1 MALAKMKKLSV
12 CARRKDRSKIL
23 DALQRMGVME
33 LETKLEEDFQL
44 DSTDTTEARASFV
57 KQAAILDNA
66 LRVLDRYA
74 PEKKGMLSAL
84 DGGDELTQEKFN
96 ELKDDK
102 VKACE
107 DASDVLKLEKEIDE
121 LKAAITRDEV
131 RREMLT
137 PWMSLD
143 LPMGFTGT
151 KTTSVFIGTL
161 PGSWTREGLY
171 EAAAAGLAGEAGSA
185 AADGAAGAPAAA
197 LPLDAEVLY
206 TANDATYVYVVCL
219 KKDTEAVQAALR
231 SNGFARPSQ
240 IEDGIPAH
248 TAEKIEKAILAR
260 RDRISEIEEKIAGYA
275 GRREHFKVLSDY
287 YNTKAE
293 KYRMIADIPHT
304 DNAIFFEGWVP
315 ANQVAAVQQVLTEKF
330 GAVVEAEDV
339 PADEEPPT
347 LLKNNKISASV
358 EPVLESYGLPKK
370 GKVDPTFIMSIFYIV
385 FFGMMLS
392 DAGYGIVMVL
402 GCGLM
407 LLKHPGMKTGT
418 KKMLQLFFWCG
429 LSTTF
434 WGFMYGSFFGD
445 LIQVVAE
452 TFFGWTGGQ
461 ILKPL
466 WFEPLVEPMR
476 LLTYC
481 MLFGL
486 IHLLTGLLIK
496 GVEMLKEKDFVG
508 FFAEVVSWF
517 LLVVGLVLML
527 IPSELFASISGQAI
541 ELPESVS
548 LAAKIMAGVGAG
560 IILLMSGRSNKNW
573 ALRIALGAYD
583 IYGITG
589 WLSDVLSYSRL
600 LALGLATGVIASVI
614 NMMASMIA
622 GNFIGKILF
631 WIIIPLGHTLNL
643 AINLLGAYVHTN
655 RLQFVEFFGKFY
667 EGGGRPF
674 TAFKRISKY
683 TQIKEDH

>member
-1 MALAKMKKLSV
+1 MALAKMKKISV
-12 CARRKDRSKIL
+12 CARKRNRSKIL

-33 LETKLEEDFQL
+33 IETKLEEDFQL
-44 DSTDTTEARASFV
+44 EKTDTTEARASFL
-57 KQAAILDNA
+57 KQAVVLDNA
-66 LRVLDRYA
+66 LKVLDRYA
-74 PEKKGMLSAL
+74 PEKKGLLSGL
-84 DGGDELTQEKFN
+84 DGGDELTQEQFN
-96 ELKDDK
+96 NMKSDK
-102 VKACE
+102 TAACE
-107 DASDVLKLEKEIDE
+107 DAATVIKLEKEIDE

-131 RREMLT
+131 RKEMLG
-137 PWMSLD
+137 PWLGLD
-143 LPMGFTGT
+143 LPMNFSGT

-161 PGSWTREGLY
+161 PGTWDRAAVLSAIAAHAAKAEG
-171 EAAAAGLAGEAGSA
+171 E
-185 AADGAAGAPAAA
+185 ADGAAETSAEPF
-197 LPLDAEVLY
+197 PAEVEILH
-206 TANDATYVYVVCL
+206 TANDATYIDVVCL

-231 SNGFARPSQ
+231 ANGFARPSQ
-240 IEDGIPAH
+240 IEPGIPAH
-248 TAEKIEKAILAR
+248 TAEKIEADIQAR
-260 RDRISEIEEKIAGYA
+260 ELKITETEDKIAAYA
-275 GRREHFKVLSDY
+275 GRREYFKVLSDY

-304 DNAIFFEGWVP
+304 ENAIFFEGWVP
-315 ANQVAAVQQVLTEKF
+315 AKQVPAVEKVLTEQF
-330 GAVVEAEDV
+330 GAVVDI
-339 PADEEPPT
+339 EEPLPDDEVPT

-358 EPVLESYGLPKK
+358 ESVLESYGLPKQ
-370 GKVDPTFIMSIFYIV
+370 GKVDPTFIMSIFYII

-392 DAGYGIVMVL
+392 DAGYGIVMVI
-402 GCGLM
+402 GCGLA
-407 LLKHPGMKTGT
+407 LLKHPGMATGT

-452 TFFGWTGGQ
+452 TFFGWTGGT

-466 WFEPLVEPMR
+466 WFEPLVQPMK

-486 IHLLTGLLIK
+486 IHLLTGLAIK

-508 FFAEVVSWF
+508 FFAEVFSWF
-517 LLVVGLVLML
+517 LLVIGLVLML
-527 IPSELFASISGQAI
+527 VPTDLFASISGQTYSIPDGLAM
-541 ELPESVS
+541 
-548 LAAKIMAGVGAG
+548 AAKIMAGLGAL
-560 IILLMSGRSNKNW
+560 IILFMSGRSNKNW
-573 ALRIALGAYD
+573 ALRIALGLYD
-583 IYGITG
+583 IYGITS

-614 NMMASMIA
+614 NMMASMVS
-622 GNFIGKILF
+622 GGILGPVIF
-631 WIIIPLGHTLNL
+631 IIIILVGHTLNI

-674 TAFKRISKY
+674 TAFKRISKH
-683 TQIKEDH
+683 TQIKEDN

>member
-12 CARRKDRSKIL
+12 CARKRNRSKIL

-57 KQAAILDNA
+57 KQAAVLDNA
-66 LRVLDRYA
+66 LQVLGRYA

-96 ELKDDK
+96 ELKSDK
-102 VKACE
+102 TAACE
-107 DASDVLKLEKEIDE
+107 DAANVLKLDKEIDE

-131 RREMLT
+131 RREMLQ
-137 PWMSLD
+137 PWMALD
-143 LPMGFTGT
+143 LPMSFTGT
-151 KTTSVFIGTL
+151 KTTSVSIGTL
-161 PGSWTREGLY
+161 PGSWTRESLY
-171 EAAAAGLAGEAGSA
+171 EVLAAAVKAEPAEEKA
-185 AADGAAGAPAAA
+185 AAESAEPAPI
-197 LPLDAEVLY
+197 PIDAEILY
-206 TANDATYVYVVCL
+206 TANDATYIYAVCL
-219 KKDTEAVQAALR
+219 KKDAEAVQAALR
-231 SNGFARPSQ
+231 ANGFARPSQ
-240 IEDGIPAH
+240 IEPGIPAH
-248 TAEKIEKAILAR
+248 TAEKIEKDIQAR
-260 RDRISEIEEKIAGYA
+260 RERIIKIEEKIAGYA
-275 GRREHFKVLSDY
+275 DRREYFKVLCDY
-287 YNTKAE
+287 YQTKAE
-293 KYRMIADIPHT
+293 KYRMIAEIPHT
-304 DNAIFFEGWVP
+304 DNVIFFEGWVP
-315 ANQVAAVQQVLTEKF
+315 ANQVDAVKKVLTEQF
-330 GAVVEAEDV
+330 DAVVDIEE
-339 PADEEPPT
+339 PAADDEPPT
-347 LLKNNKISASV
+347 LLKNNKISAAV
-358 EPVLESYGLPKK
+358 ESVLESYGLPKQ

-392 DAGYGIVMVL
+392 DAGYGIVMVV
-402 GCGLM
+402 GCGLA
-407 LLKHPGMKTGT
+407 LLKHPGMGSGM

-452 TFFGWTGGQ
+452 TFFGWTGGT

-466 WFEPLVEPMR
+466 WFEPLGEPMR

-496 GVEMLKEKDFVG
+496 GAEAIREKEFLSFLAD
-508 FFAEVVSWF
+508 VVSWF

-527 IPSELFASISGQAI
+527 IPTDLFASISGQAI
-541 ELPESVS
+541 VLPEKVG
-548 LAAKIMAGVGAG
+548 LAAKIMAAAGALL
-560 IILLMSGRSNKNW
+560 ILFFSGRSNKNW
-573 ALRIALGAYD
+573 VLRILLGLYD

-614 NMMASMIA
+614 NMMAAMVSGGVLGPVI
-622 GNFIGKILF
+622 F
-631 WIIIPLGHTLNL
+631 IIIILVGHTLNL

-683 TQIKEDH
+683 TQIKEDN